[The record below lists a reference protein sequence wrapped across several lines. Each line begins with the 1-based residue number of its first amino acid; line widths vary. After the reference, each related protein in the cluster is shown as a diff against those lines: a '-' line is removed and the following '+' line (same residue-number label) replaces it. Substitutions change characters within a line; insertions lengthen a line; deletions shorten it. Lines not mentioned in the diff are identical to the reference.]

1 MSANP
6 ALDRDE
12 VELFIVDA
20 GEVVAAEPAVEAM
33 EEEPSLFTNVEQA
46 VEEAAPS
53 DVELVDRSAAV
64 DALSADAPRAD
75 ATADA
80 LSSDAPAREAEE
92 APLVG
97 DGDRNLEEF
106 YEDVR
111 LGEGRSFPTL
121 AEERA
126 KDPEDPGRIYWDM
139 AFVFPAEPKKR
150 KSMLQELGGGGG
162 DDKKSRFDYKK
173 FVNRAAEVGL
183 VTSSYLS
190 IQKDEIFVRV
200 GATHA
205 RLAEQADN
213 IDFVMPLNEKRLEA
227 IARPGNPARHIA
239 PIDIP
244 DKTPE
249 KEGGAAI
256 SRFRAFE
263 HMYGKFDT
271 THHLTPVYER
281 TNGHL
286 FSSMQRLKLVWACLT
301 ADKSLGGAAIP
312 VDKRVKQGDVL
323 AALAMHDEEERL
335 ALYASFV
342 RAPWSTPPTSLPI
355 DAFKD
360 YFGEKQALL
369 MRFMGHVTNG
379 YMGMALV
386 GVVVQIRV
394 FVAADSRPAVELAG
408 VYSLILC
415 LWSVFQTEYWKRT
428 ERETALLW
436 GTVGFE
442 DQELVRP
449 QFKGIRMLDPV
460 TGRRGVFFPP
470 AKRSARVAASFFAT
484 FACIAGNLAFLFA
497 CVVMKG
503 GFHGLYASNPTMA
516 LAGTVLNAVGIQ
528 AFAIG
533 YQEVAIKLTDAENWM
548 TDTVYADKLIG
559 KLTAFNFVNSYF
571 ALFFAIFLNKHC
583 GAAVGS
589 TASASDACFADLRF
603 NLVVIFF
610 VALVSGNVTNFA
622 VPYAKLLWNMYNEGA
637 WHPRGL
643 GEVKE
648 MSVPGICYLLVEP
661 DEVLDSLKA
670 YTQQATQYGYITIF
684 SAAFPGAPILAFL
697 NNAVQMRVDAFKF
710 LTTYRRVQP
719 HSAEDIGTFQTIF
732 EALNIVG
739 AISNAAIL
747 VYRTNILGGHQISK
761 HAKDIIFMLT
771 VAAFVAVI
779 GFLQVVIDDVPFD
792 VDLQIQRNEF
802 VKSKVI
808 DLIADEE
815 DAANQKAEV
824 AGHDVRDKDALE
836 PYTTYRKTIDGK

>member
-12 VELFIVDA
+12 VELFLVDA

-64 DALSADAPRAD
+64 DALSADAPQAD

-126 KDPEDPGRIYWDM
+126 KDPEDPGRLYWDM

-271 THHLTPVYER
+271 THHLTPVYDR
-281 TNGHL
+281 
-286 FSSMQRLKLVWACLT
+286 
-301 ADKSLGGAAIP
+301 AAKESEIP
-312 VDKRVKQGDVL
+312 
-323 AALAMHDEEERL
+323 
-335 ALYASFV
+335 
-342 RAPWSTPPTSLPI
+342 
-355 DAFKD
+355 
-360 YFGEKQALL
+360 
-369 MRFMGHVTNG
+369 N
-379 YMGMALV
+379 
-386 GVVVQIRV
+386 
-394 FVAADSRPAVELAG
+394 
-408 VYSLILC
+408 
-415 LWSVFQTEYWKRT
+415 
-428 ERETALLW
+428 
-436 GTVGFE
+436 
-442 DQELVRP
+442 
-449 QFKGIRMLDPV
+449 FKGSDL
-460 TGRRGVFFPP
+460 GHFP
-470 AKRSARVAASFFAT
+470 
-484 FACIAGNLAFLFA
+484 
-497 CVVMKG
+497 
-503 GFHGLYASNPTMA
+503 
-516 LAGTVLNAVGIQ
+516 
-528 AFAIG
+528 
-533 YQEVAIKLTDAENWM
+533 
-548 TDTVYADKLIG
+548 
-559 KLTAFNFVNSYF
+559 
-571 ALFFAIFLNKHC
+571 
-583 GAAVGS
+583 
-589 TASASDACFADLRF
+589 
-603 NLVVIFF
+603 
-610 VALVSGNVTNFA
+610 LVSANLWTSDHLSERSRSVDVVSVTRA
-622 VPYAKLLWNMYNEGA
+622 
-637 WHPRGL
+637 RGTL
-643 GEVKE
+643 T
-648 MSVPGICYLLVEP
+648 
-661 DEVLDSLKA
+661 LK
-670 YTQQATQYGYITIF
+670 
-684 SAAFPGAPILAFL
+684 
-697 NNAVQMRVDAFKF
+697 
-710 LTTYRRVQP
+710 RR
-719 HSAEDIGTFQTIF
+719 
-732 EALNIVG
+732 
-739 AISNAAIL
+739 
-747 VYRTNILGGHQISK
+747 
-761 HAKDIIFMLT
+761 
-771 VAAFVAVI
+771 
-779 GFLQVVIDDVPFD
+779 
-792 VDLQIQRNEF
+792 
-802 VKSKVI
+802 
-808 DLIADEE
+808 
-815 DAANQKAEV
+815 
-824 AGHDVRDKDALE
+824 
-836 PYTTYRKTIDGK
+836 